1 MDEQRNPERPEHPQ
15 AANGQQPVDPA
26 AAQQQP
32 TQALPPVAPVT
43 GEQQPTQQMPPVPG
57 PPQGYPRPAYV
68 PPAYGQG
75 AQQQH
80 PQAQPPQAQH
90 PQAAQQPQAQA
101 QPNAAHQQGMPAPW
115 PPAAP
120 YGAQQPYGTHPQ
132 YGTHAQYGTHQ
143 YGSQFG
149 GHPAGQPG
157 ADGSHAYGAHAT
169 TQKRGV
175 STGLVAGVTAGAL
188 AFGLIAGGGGVALFE
203 YLDGGSSSNAS
214 TTLDQGQGDN
224 GFGSGG
230 TGSDGSGSNGSGSN
244 GSGSDGSGSDG
255 SGSDGSGVSPFGGNG
270 SDGGSSNGFG
280 QLPGGGSGFD
290 GSGQGTQ
297 QGTVEPTSAQTK
309 GVVLIDS
316 VLGYQG
322 AESAGTGMVLTSD
335 GLVLTNN
342 HVVQGATSVTV
353 TIGATGKTYKAEV
366 VGTDKSK
373 DVALLQ
379 LQNASGLSTVTLDDD
394 QGVTTGDDVTA
405 VGNAQGGGSLV
416 AAPGSVTA
424 TDQTMTASTES
435 SDGSETLNGLIE
447 FSAGVVSGDSGGPLL
462 DNEGEVVG
470 MTTAAS
476 SGGTSTVAYAIE
488 IADALAIAHKI
499 DQGQAGDGIVIG
511 TPAFLGVAFTASN
524 AGGTSGGATVG
535 QVLQG
540 TPAAKA
546 GIAAGDTITKV
557 GSKSV
562 ASADA
567 LSTALGKYAPGDK
580 VKITW
585 VSGTTGKSQ
594 TATVTL
600 MAGPAA

>member
-1 MDEQRNPERPEHPQ
+1 MDEQSTPERPEHEQPTGQQ
-15 AANGQQPVDPA
+15 AAAPAQQQPQPGDAAPTAAPTAAQAAPVPADEQPTQTFPATGQPTQTFPA
-26 AAQQQP
+26 AAQPTQTFPAPGQP
-32 TQALPPVAPVT
+32 TQQLPPVA
-43 GEQQPTQQMPPVPG
+43 GA
-57 PPQGYPRPAYV
+57 PQGHPRPTYV

-75 AQQQH
+75 TH
-80 PQAQPPQAQH
+80 PQAH
-90 PQAAQQPQAQA
+90 AAHSA
-101 QPNAAHQQGMPAPW
+101 AAHQPMPAPW

-120 YGAQQPYGTHPQ
+120 YGAQQ
-132 YGTHAQYGTHQ
+132 YGTHQ
-143 YGSQFG
+143 YGAQFG
-149 GHPAGQPG
+149 GQPGGGQPGAGQPG
-157 ADGSHAYGAHAT
+157 QPGAGQAGAHT
-169 TQKRGV
+169 TGHRHGM
-175 STGLVAGVTAGAL
+175 SAGLVAGVTAGAL
-188 AFGLIAGGGGVALFE
+188 AFGLVAGGGGVALFE
-203 YLDGGSSSNAS
+203 YLQNGNDSASSTQNAAFDQGPASGSS
-214 TTLDQGQGDN
+214 
-224 GFGSGG
+224 
-230 TGSDGSGSNGSGSN
+230 GSD

-255 SGSDGSGVSPFGGNG
+255 SGSDGSGVSPFSGGDG
-270 SDGGSSNGFG
+270 SDGGSSGGFG
-280 QLPGGGSGFD
+280 QGLPGGGSDLG
-290 GSGQGTQ
+290 GQGGSQ
-297 QGTVEPTSAQTK
+297 QTTTEPTSTQAQ

-322 AESAGTGMVLTSD
+322 AESAGTGMILTSD

-342 HVVQGATSVTV
+342 HVVQGATSVSV
-353 TIGATGKTYKAEV
+353 TIGATGKTYNATV

-379 LQNASGLSTVTLDDD
+379 LKDASGLMTVTLDDD

-416 AAPGSVTA
+416 AAPGAVTA

-462 DNEGEVVG
+462 DSEGEVVG

-488 IADALAIAHKI
+488 ITDALAIAHKI

-511 TPAFLGVAFTASN
+511 TPAFLGVAFTAGNTGSTSN
-524 AGGTSGGATVG
+524 GATVG

-557 GSKSV
+557 GSKAV
-562 ASADA
+562 DSADA

-585 VSGTTGKSQ
+585 VSGTTGKTQS
-594 TATVTL
+594 ATVTL